1 MDFSVGQILVE
12 INKNTMWQT
21 LLSGVMGALVG
32 GLATLIASHF
42 TNKKNEQIFK
52 RSYFYEQKMELSSDI
67 IILILS
73 VSSNILEITENQKN
87 KHSIKYHDRYL
98 SDIKNLTEK
107 SYKLHVIA
115 DLYFDMKDIAK
126 ELQDFYFVCENIL
139 KYFYELDNLS
149 KKNEII
155 NVEKDIIFETKY
167 INRKNGNRES
177 IFDERENDFTTIL
190 KEFDKRMEHIN
201 KILTDKIEESIN

>member
-1 MDFSVGQILVE
+1 MYQVIFL
-12 INKNTMWQT
+12 K
-21 LLSGVMGALVG
+21 LLK
-32 GLATLIASHF
+32 T
-42 TNKKNEQIFK
+42 K
-52 RSYFYEQKMELSSDI
+52 
-67 IILILS
+67 
-73 VSSNILEITENQKN
+73 KN

-126 ELQDFYFVCENIL
+126 ELKDFYFVCENIL
-139 KYFYELDNLS
+139 KYLYELDNLS

-190 KEFDKRMEHIN
+190 K
-201 KILTDKIEESIN
+201 